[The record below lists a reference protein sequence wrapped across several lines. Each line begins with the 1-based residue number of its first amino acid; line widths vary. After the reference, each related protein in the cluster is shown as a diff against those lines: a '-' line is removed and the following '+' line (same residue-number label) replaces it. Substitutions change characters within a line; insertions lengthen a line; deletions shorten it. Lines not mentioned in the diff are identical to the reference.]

1 MWFLNYLL
9 VVLFGD
15 HKGQDG
21 PGLTASAPLGA
32 YDVVN
37 MLRPAIEAIPPAD
50 LWRLPPSQVS
60 ALSTDQIGWLSTAVI
75 AALSTD
81 QIVAISPQDLAAMNT
96 AQIEAL
102 VPGQMVVLNSA
113 QIQAITTAQF
123 PFIETLDLAALTSS
137 QIGSI
142 TSSQMPWL
150 TTSQVVALTTG
161 QAKALSTAAV
171 TVFTTDQIVAL
182 EPVDLASLTTAQV
195 VALSTQSVHAL
206 SSTQVQTLTDPQIAV
221 LTTDQ
226 INALQYPTFFIPSLS
241 TSDIAALSTFRITH
255 LSTSQIASLST
266 DQVIALTTSAIA
278 LLSTEQIA
286 AMETQD
292 LRVLTTNQIATLT
305 SAQTHALNSVQQCA
319 FATSQ
324 FPAFTNEAWQQILPT
339 PIILDLNGDG
349 VKTQSIA
356 NGVKF
361 DIFAD
366 GQAINTGWV
375 STGDG
380 LLVLDRNHDGTI
392 NDASEL
398 FGSSTKLASGAK
410 APDGYAALRELDTN
424 HDGVISSADAVYAD
438 LRLWVDSN
446 SDGVSQSSEL
456 KTLDSL
462 GIASINV
469 NATAGT
475 STDNGNIVGLTSTYQ
490 TTDGATHAAAD
501 VWFVADKGGTNASA
515 GTLDAAIAALSSATA
530 HTVVPDVLNV
540 AADTPIVTAPLVA
553 QPVGANTDLRSRAS
567 SLAQAIGSFGDGSGT
582 LDTLSAPR
590 LDTLTSMPSASSAA
604 TLAVGSMVDVMK
616 QFDANGNLIA
626 SPLTTASSAKPVLKV
641 PGVNDPTNTGILSSG
656 GV

>member
-1 MWFLNYLL
+1 L
-9 VVLFGD
+9 
-15 HKGQDG
+15 
-21 PGLTASAPLGA
+21 AS
-32 YDVVN
+32 
-37 MLRPAIEAIPPAD
+37 
-50 LWRLPPSQVS
+50 
-60 ALSTDQIGWLSTAVI
+60 
-75 AALSTD
+75 
-81 QIVAISPQDLAAMNT
+81 
-96 AQIEAL
+96 
-102 VPGQMVVLNSA
+102 
-113 QIQAITTAQF
+113 
-123 PFIETLDLAALTSS
+123 
-137 QIGSI
+137 
-142 TSSQMPWL
+142 L
-150 TTSQVVALTTG
+150 TTSQVVAL
-161 QAKALSTAAV
+161 
-171 TVFTTDQIVAL
+171 
-182 EPVDLASLTTAQV
+182 
-195 VALSTQSVHAL
+195 STQSIHSL
-206 SSTQVQTLTDPQIAV
+206 SSTQVLALTDPQVSA

-226 INALQYPTFFIPSLS
+226 KAALMFDPFSIPLLS
-241 TSDIAALSTFRITH
+241 TSQIASLTTYQITH

-278 LLSTEQIA
+278 LLSTEQFA

-292 LRVLTTNQIATLT
+292 LHVLTTNQIATLT
-305 SAQTHALNSVQQCA
+305 SAQTHALNSAQQCA

-356 NGVKF
+356 KGVKF

-366 GQAINTGWV
+366 GQAVNTGWV
-375 STGDG
+375 SSGDG
-380 LLVLDRNHDGTI
+380 LLVLDRNHDGVI
-392 NDASEL
+392 NDGSEL

-475 STDNGNIVGLTSTYQ
+475 STDNGNILGLTSTYQ

-501 VWFVADKGGTNASA
+501 VWFAVDKGGTNASA
-515 GTLDAAIAALSSATA
+515 GTLDAAIAALNSATVPTLA
-530 HTVVPDVLNV
+530 PDVLNV
-540 AADTPIVTAPLVA
+540 AAETPIVSAPVAA
-553 QPVGANTDLRSRAS
+553 QPVVGANTDLRARVS

-590 LDTLTSMPSASSAA
+590 LDTLTSTLSVRSTA

-616 QFDANGNLIA
+616 QFDANGNQIA